1 MRDDDDLHEYMNTLA
16 DLPPLSE
23 AEEVAVVE
31 KMARGD
37 AAARELLILRN
48 LRLVVSLAKKFPT
61 HDLSFLELIYEGNY
75 GLIKAV
81 DRFRLGKNT
90 RFATYATRWI
100 TQSVGQAIKERRRRI
115 HVSHEMFRTTAAW
128 RRARR
133 DLTRELEREPTTDE
147 IAARLDLPADKILPT
162 LDALAALRGTS
173 SEESIDW
180 QPRADG
186 QNEPLARMMSG
197 GESGVDRLGPAD
209 ERKFRILLECLN
221 ERSALVLRLRLG
233 LDGRK
238 NLTLAEVAEKMPGR
252 AHTRE
257 RVRQLEC
264 DALAEILRILRES
277 N

>member
-1 MRDDDDLHEYMNTLA
+1 MRDDDLHEYMNTLA
-16 DLPPLSE
+16 DLPPLNE
-23 AEEVAVVE
+23 AEEIAVVE

-48 LRLVVSLAKKFPT
+48 LRLVVSLAKKFPV

-100 TQSVGQAIKERRRRI
+100 TQSIGQAIKERRRRI

-128 RRARR
+128 RRARH
-133 DLTRELEREPTTDE
+133 DLTRELEREPTTEE

-180 QPRADG
+180 QPTADR

-197 GESGVDRLGPAD
+197 GESGDGLGPAD
-209 ERKFRILLECLN
+209 ERKFRILLECLD

-238 NLTLAEVAEKMPGR
+238 NLTLEEVAAKMPGH

-257 RVRQLEC
+257 RVRQLER
-264 DALAEILRILRES
+264 DALAEILRILRED